1 MKLLVISALL
11 VLAVCAVSAEEETF
25 LSSTINYVQDFASDV
40 ATKTTDALNQVKDI
54 PLAQQAIDMYDS
66 GLDYAS
72 SVYSSFFNKAI
83 ERWEQL
89 TKSF

>member
-25 LSSTINYVQDFASDV
+25 LSATINYFHDLASDV
-40 ATKTTDALNQVKDI
+40 GTKTTDALNQVKEM
-54 PLAQQAIDMYDS
+54 PLAQQAIGMYDHGS
-66 GLDYAS
+66 EYITSL
-72 SVYSSFFNKAI
+72 YSSAI
-83 ERWEQL
+83 TKVAERWEQL